1 MHPTDIPGGLYTA
14 PRKLTPPCGVPRSPR
29 LGLRPRRGGLRGP
42 SYRPPT
48 PLRRPPIA
56 PKRPLRPPKGK
67 SPPPC
72 RRSPPAKTQP
82 APDHRAP
89 RCLMVD
95 PILAVPLDRCVARC
109 TGGKG
114 CTWGT
119 RAGGLSRPRQRPP
132 AIISAPL
139 SGLWQEGVARSVA
152 RRPSGPKRRG
162 ARAVSTRPAIPRAN
176 IRRKQARSSP
186 DRGASNLAGGRW
198 RGCDKPPARVPHGH
212 PAPGARAPRTPLAA
226 RTRPHTSIGR
236 HLQRWGQPSVAPR
249 GGGRGE
255 GRRCTIHPPPHAT
268 ASWTHLP

>member
-1 MHPTDIPGGLYTA
+1 M
-14 PRKLTPPCGVPRSPR
+14 
-29 LGLRPRRGGLRGP
+29 
-42 SYRPPT
+42 
-48 PLRRPPIA
+48 
-56 PKRPLRPPKGK
+56 
-67 SPPPC
+67 
-72 RRSPPAKTQP
+72 
-82 APDHRAP
+82 
-89 RCLMVD
+89 
-95 PILAVPLDRCVARC
+95 AVPLDRCVARC

-139 SGLWQEGVARSVA
+139 SGLEHEGVARSVA

-198 RGCDKPPARVPHGH
+198 RGCDKPPARVSHGH

-236 HLQRWGQPSVAPR
+236 HLQRWGQPSAR
-249 GGGRGE
+249 CGAGAGGWG
-255 GRRCTIHPPPHAT
+255 PPSARYPSSSSAARMRTSTSSSPAITAALVTRSTRSPQPTSASVRT
-268 ASWTHLP
+268 ASRASASGAS